1 MKFRAHETFFIRRGW
16 LRKGIKNILRNPY
29 VFVSK
34 DVNPMDTLGIGA
46 NMVKALRYWLQ
57 AVGLSEEP
65 SKGKR
70 AQTLTRF
77 GEIINNY
84 DPYMEEIGT
93 LWLLHYKLATNE
105 ELATSWY
112 FFFNEFRLNEFSRDD
127 FFVHLNNSL
136 RIKGESVA
144 ARSIDDDFNCIISTY
159 ISRAMLSPSKFN
171 PEENIDSPLGE
182 LGLLDIVNK
191 KERIY
196 KKCSPGKDLLHPLL
210 LLAVILDQANGE
222 KSIRISSIQ
231 NDPKNAG
238 KVFNLDIVL
247 LINLLYKLDLLGFLK
262 VVRTAGLDVVELHT
276 DLDFYSCIEEYYC
289 RIDKVQGYHYV

>member
-196 KKCSPGKDLLHPLL
+196 KKCSPGKDLPHPLL